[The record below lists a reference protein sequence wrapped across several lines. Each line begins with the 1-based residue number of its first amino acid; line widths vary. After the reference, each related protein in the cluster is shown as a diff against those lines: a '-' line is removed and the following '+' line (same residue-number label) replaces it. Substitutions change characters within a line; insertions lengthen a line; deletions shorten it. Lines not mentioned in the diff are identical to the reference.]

1 MTLALSGID
10 AAILLFLPV
19 LLGTGWLLMIIG
31 LTLARWVVYAGIAAA
46 AVQVVFHTGTLTEA
60 SPPTAL
66 VGFLLVAS
74 GLFLRWL
81 TIRQLSRLEAAGRFT
96 EVSWRLVAA
105 FSLWVAGAGCVL
117 TVVHPWIGLATIV
130 AAGIW
135 VCLAVRPDSRRIRT
149 HNSVEIR
156 CTPAAAFALVGDP
169 RKFSRYVEGYEVDAP
184 ANQEVGIGYR
194 YRSRFRGLSGYVF
207 EVDEEILDYQPGRLI
222 RETVVG
228 VPSVGTCTVE
238 RAPAGTRVIYDYEGR
253 LSFPQA
259 LLDLRTRTVVDIT
272 GHRQRTFQRLK
283 AILEGPP
290 GKADTLQAASYGQRG
305 FSQASRL
312 VSATLGRHHL
322 CRPRGSE
329 PCRPDAPA
337 PAKGGRR

>member
-1 MTLALSGID
+1 MTLAVTGID
-10 AAILLFLPV
+10 AIILLFLAV
-19 LLGTGWLLMIIG
+19 LLGTGWLLVIIG

-46 AVQVVFHTGTLTEA
+46 AVQVFFHTGTLTQA

-66 VGFLLVAS
+66 VGFLLVAC
-74 GLFLRWL
+74 GLFMRWL
-81 TIRQLSRLEAAGRFT
+81 TISQLSRLEAAGRFT
-96 EVSWRLVAA
+96 EVSWRQVTAL
-105 FSLWVAGAGCVL
+105 SLWVVGAGCVL

-130 AAGIW
+130 AAGMW
-135 VCLAVRPDSRRIRT
+135 VCLALRPDSRRIRT

-169 RKFSRYVEGYEVDAP
+169 RQFSRYVDGYEVDAP

-222 RETVVG
+222 KETVVG

-238 RAPAGTRVIYDYEGR
+238 RAPAGTRVIYVYEGR

-259 LLDLRTRTVVDIT
+259 LLDLRARIVVDIT
-272 GHRQRTFQRLK
+272 AHRQRSYQRLK

-290 GKADTLQAASYGQRG
+290 GKADPLQAAS
-305 FSQASRL
+305 
-312 VSATLGRHHL
+312 
-322 CRPRGSE
+322 
-329 PCRPDAPA
+329 
-337 PAKGGRR
+337 